1 MTMEHPRE
9 KAARLSH
16 VMHESALIMARA
28 ANTFK
33 FLSRII
39 EDGDYDEPEHVAD
52 VAALAS
58 MALAG
63 FSEKHDQ
70 EMTDVHAHL
79 RALAEVE
86 SAKWP

>member
-1 MTMEHPRE
+1 MW
-9 KAARLSH
+9 
-16 VMHESALIMARA
+16 RA
-28 ANTFK
+28 QNTFK

-39 EDGDYDEPEHVAD
+39 EDGNYDEPEHFAD

-58 MALAG
+58 MALAQ

-70 EMTDVHAHL
+70 DMTDVHAHL

-86 SAKWP
+86 AAKWP